1 MFVKLLYYLVIFYLP
16 NVKSFKSCSMPKRVS
31 LTLSEESIKSK
42 KESDSDLSPLAESI
56 VRMDKDFIRILLRS
70 GIDVT
75 NDKDVITVAILSGNK
90 TLVKLLIGCDAKI
103 TKADVQF
110 AEGLNQSKI
119 AEVIKRHLLLDE
131 ESSSLGSDF
140 AVRSD
145 LEDGLSESVPESESD
160 DEDFMDMFGGCS
172 DLEAECSLLEIRKSI
187 LSQAR

>member
-16 NVKSFKSCSMPKRVS
+16 NVKSFESCSMPERVS
-31 LTLSEESIKSK
+31 LTLS
-42 KESDSDLSPLAESI
+42 KESRESEKEFDSSLSDLAESI

-75 NDKDVITVAILSGNK
+75 NDKYVINVAILSGNK

-110 AEGLNQSKI
+110 AQSLNQSKI

-131 ESSSLGSDF
+131 ESTDLGFDPVLGF
-140 AVRSD
+140 AISESD
-145 LEDGLSESVPESESD
+145 LEPESD
-160 DEDFMDMFGGCS
+160 DEDFMDMFGSCS
-172 DLEAECSLLEIRKSI
+172 GLEAEHSLLEIRRKAIS
-187 LSQAR
+187 RDKDK

>member
-16 NVKSFKSCSMPKRVS
+16 NVKSFESCSMPKRVS
-31 LTLSEESIKSK
+31 LTLS
-42 KESDSDLSPLAESI
+42 KESRESEKEFDSSLSDLAESI

-103 TKADVQF
+103 TKANAKF
-110 AEGLNQSKI
+110 AEDLEQSKI

-140 AVRSD
+140 SVRPD
-145 LEDGLSESVPESESD
+145 LEDGLFESVPESESD
-160 DEDFMDMFGGCS
+160 DEDFMDMFAGCS
-172 DLEAECSLLEIRKSI
+172 GLEAERSLLEIRKSI

>member
-1 MFVKLLYYLVIFYLP
+1 MFIKLLYYLVIFYLP
-16 NVKSFKSCSMPKRVS
+16 NVKSFESCSMPKRVS

-75 NDKDVITVAILSGNK
+75 NDKYVINVAILSGNK

-103 TKADVQF
+103 TKADVRF

-131 ESSSLGSDF
+131 EPSLLGSDF
-140 AVRSD
+140 TVRPD
-145 LEDGLSESVPESESD
+145 LEDGLESVPEPESD
-160 DEDFMDMFGGCS
+160 DEDFIDMFGGCS
-172 DLEAECSLLEIRKSI
+172 GLEAERSLLEIKKSI
-187 LSQAR
+187 FS